1 MELTFWVG
9 REIRNKI
16 KIGKHGDVS
25 VKQEEQTGKVSGGVQ
40 ILDGK
45 ARQPLRRQRLMKA
58 ERVRRPQG
66 QVGGENSKNRT
77 YTGAKVGHPS
87 WCGEKRGREERAEGK
102 RMGGEAGRSPV
113 GRVRTL
119 APSQRDTENLFEA
132 GK

>member
-58 ERVRRPQG
+58 ERVRRPPRTSGGRELQEQNVHRCQSRTSILVWG
-66 QVGGENSKNRT
+66 EEREGGESRGQT
-77 YTGAKVGHPS
+77 DGWGGGSEPCGSCEDTGS
-87 WCGEKRGREERAEGK
+87 QSERHGK
-102 RMGGEAGRSPV
+102 PI
-113 GRVRTL
+113 
-119 APSQRDTENLFEA
+119 
-132 GK
+132 

>member
-58 ERVRRPQG
+58 ERLRRPQR

-77 YTGAKVGHPS
+77 YTGAKVGHP
-87 WCGEKRGREERAEGK
+87 G
-102 RMGGEAGRSPV
+102 V
-113 GRVRTL
+113 GRREGGRRE
-119 APSQRDTENLFEA
+119 QRANGWVGRRVGALWVV
-132 GK
+132 